1 MEPASILA
9 TVNTSIGLTSK
20 IVTVAK
26 DLHDLAKRC
35 KDAELTIL
43 SIAEECE
50 IIRLAWRKIENWCRS
65 WANTDFTDIELLE
78 RLDRSLVVG
87 IMIISALEKD
97 IEPLKEPSMSS
108 GFIRRAKIL
117 WNDDSFQTHQKRIR
131 GQVGAL
137 SLLLEAVKLYADTF
151 LSSVSSMQRFGLE
164 KPHLSRVFSMRRII
178 IRFKF
183 QC

>member
-9 TVNTSIGLTSK
+9 IVNTSIGLTSK

-26 DLHDLAKRC
+26 DLHDIAKRY

-43 SIAEECE
+43 STAEECE

-65 WANTDFTDIELLE
+65 WANTDFTDMELLE

-87 IMIISALEKD
+87 MMIMSALEKD

-117 WNDDSFQTHQKRIR
+117 WNDDGFQTHQNRIR

-137 SLLLEAVKLYADTF
+137 SLLLEAVKLYVDTF
-151 LSSVSSMQRFGLE
+151 LSSVSSMQRFSLE
-164 KPHLSRVFSMRRII
+164 SRISPESFL
-178 IRFKF
+178 
-183 QC
+183 CDA